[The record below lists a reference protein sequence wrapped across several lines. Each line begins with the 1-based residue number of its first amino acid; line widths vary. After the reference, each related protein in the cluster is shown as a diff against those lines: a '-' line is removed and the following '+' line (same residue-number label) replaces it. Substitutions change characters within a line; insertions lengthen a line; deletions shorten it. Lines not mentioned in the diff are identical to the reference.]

1 MAAKEKSRARFKLA
15 EEEAYST
22 LQGDALIDKLN
33 RLKEFEK
40 TELDSIESAL
50 STKEKE
56 QENEIRERLEQKFF
70 EERRLTMEEDQKNR
84 ENLINGILNRQGGAD
99 NQI

>member
-1 MAAKEKSRARFKLA
+1 
-15 EEEAYST
+15 
-22 LQGDALIDKLN
+22 LINKLN
-33 RLKEFEK
+33 SLKELEK
-40 TELDSIESAL
+40 IELDSIESAL

-70 EERRLTMEEDQKNR
+70 EERSLAMEEDQKNR

>member
-1 MAAKEKSRARFKLA
+1 M
-15 EEEAYST
+15 
-22 LQGDALIDKLN
+22 INKLN
-33 RLKEFEK
+33 SLKELEK
-40 TELDSIESAL
+40 IELDSIESAL

-70 EERRLTMEEDQKNR
+70 EERSLAMEEDQKNR